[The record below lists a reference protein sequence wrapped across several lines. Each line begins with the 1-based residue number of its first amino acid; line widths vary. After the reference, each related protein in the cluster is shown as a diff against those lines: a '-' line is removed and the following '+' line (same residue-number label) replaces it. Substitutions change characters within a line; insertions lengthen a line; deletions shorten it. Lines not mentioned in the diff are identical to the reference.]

1 MTISSVII
9 ISSLVIMGINIGEN
23 THHQL
28 QVIVLVSFR
37 IRNIRNNIVPNPSP
51 LSLFLD
57 TMLHF
62 CIIKIRSLF

>member
-37 IRNIRNNIVPNPSP
+37 IRNIRNNIVPKNIVLNTSGIADYIGNKYPKP
-51 LSLFLD
+51 V
-57 TMLHF
+57 H
-62 CIIKIRSLF
+62 